1 MHTLLQDLRYAV
13 RNLWKSP
20 GFALVATA
28 TLGIGIGANT
38 AIFSI
43 IETVLLRPLPY
54 RNPEQLVRLYETES
68 APGQYPFAGPDFID
82 WKTQNST
89 FQDMAMFGW
98 PQDMN
103 LSGKGQ
109 PDHVAALPTEA
120 NFFDLLGVKPL
131 LGRAFA
137 LGEDQPGKDQV
148 AILSY
153 GLWQSHFAG
162 DPHVV
167 GQTLSLDSK
176 KYTVIGVA
184 PATFRYPSR
193 AQLWIPLDMDSK
205 SLGQRGNHSPSAI
218 GRMKPGVTIQK
229 AQADLTLIASRLE
242 QQYPD
247 SNYKVGAVV
256 VSLHEDLAGKSRSSL
271 LMMLSAVGLVLLI
284 ACANVANLLLSRA
297 VARQKEMAVRGAL
310 GAARWR
316 LVQQLLTESL
326 LLAAM
331 GGALGLGLGW
341 AIVALF
347 TSLKSFAVPQFNV
360 IHLNGT
366 AMAFTFAVALVTGVL
381 FGIFPALE
389 TSRPDLHEELKG
401 GAGSSV
407 SPGRR
412 RRFTSDALVTGEI
425 ALSLVLLVSAG
436 LLLKDF
442 ARLRS
447 MDIGVR
453 TEGVWTA
460 ALQLPE
466 ADYATDQQRFNFAQ
480 SLVEQARAIG
490 GVETAA
496 LSDRV
501 PLEGGSNYYAT
512 IRGRPFQR
520 MSGPLVETHS
530 VSPDYF
536 RVMGV
541 RLLQGRVFTPTDTQ
555 AAVALDARMRPIWES
570 DKRPSPEV
578 TNAVVYPTVIN
589 QAMARHFWP
598 NESPLGQMF
607 SSGSQNGP
615 WRQVIGV
622 VSDVR
627 QWGITHVP
635 VPEAYEVIRSRS
647 RVFLVLR
654 TSMRPS
660 SLTAPV
666 RAVVAKLNPALP
678 LIAVRTMDDVIDDNT
693 QGQQFLSL
701 LVGSFAGLAALLA
714 AVGIYGVLS
723 YAVTQRTREIGIR
736 ISLGA
741 SQGRVL
747 AEVLR
752 QGVLLIAVGSAIG
765 IAGAFAA
772 GKILT
777 TQLYQVKPGDPFIL
791 IATTAFLAVVALIAC
806 YLPARRA
813 ARLNPTHA
821 LRHE

>member
-1 MHTLLQDLRYAV
+1 MDTLLQDLRFAI
-13 RNLWKSP
+13 RNLLKYP
-20 GFALVATA
+20 GFAMVATA
-28 TLGIGIGANT
+28 TLAIGIGANT

-54 RNPEQLVRLYETES
+54 RNPEQLLRLYETES
-68 APGQYPFAGPDFID
+68 APGTYPFAGPDFID

-89 FQDMAMFGW
+89 FQDMALFGW
-98 PQDMN
+98 PNDLN

-109 PDHVAALPTEA
+109 PDHVVALATEA
-120 NFFDLLGVKPL
+120 NFFSLLGVTPL
-131 LGRAFA
+131 LGRTFA
-137 LGEDQPGKDQV
+137 PGEDQPGKDEV

-162 DPHVV
+162 DPHIV
-167 GQTLSLDSK
+167 GQTLSLNSK

-184 PATFRYPSR
+184 PANFRYPAR
-193 AQLWIPLDMDSK
+193 VQLWVPLDMDSK
-205 SLGQRGNHSPSAI
+205 TLGTRGSHWASAI
-218 GRMKPGVTIQK
+218 GRMKPGATIQK

-242 QQYPD
+242 QQYPE
-247 SNYKVGAVV
+247 SNYKVGATV

-271 LMMLSAVGLVLLI
+271 IIMLSAVGLVLLI

-331 GGALGLGLGW
+331 GGVLGLALGW
-341 AIVALF
+341 AIIALF

-366 AMAFTFAVALVTGVL
+366 AMAFTFAVALLTGAL
-381 FGIFPALE
+381 FGIFPALQ

-412 RRFTSDALVTGEI
+412 RRFTSNALVAGEI
-425 ALSLVLLVSAG
+425 ALSLMLLVSAG

-442 ARLRS
+442 ARLRN

-460 ALQLPE
+460 AVSLPE
-466 ADYATDQQRFNFAQ
+466 TDYATYQQRFDFAQ
-480 SLVEQARAIG
+480 RLLEQARRIA
-490 GVETAA
+490 GVESAA
-496 LSDRV
+496 LSDRM

-512 IRGRPFQR
+512 VRGRPFQR

-541 RLLQGRVFTPTDTQ
+541 RLLQGRVFTPADTRE
-555 AAVALDARMRPIWES
+555 ATSTDARVRQLRENGA
-570 DKRPSPEV
+570 RPSAEQ
-578 TNAVVYPTVIN
+578 TNAIVYPSVIN

-598 NESPLGQMF
+598 GESPLGQMF
-607 SSGSQNGP
+607 SNNQNGP

-627 QWGITHVP
+627 QRGITNIP
-635 VPEAYEVIRSRS
+635 APEAYDVIKSPS

-654 TSMRPS
+654 TSMLPA

-678 LIAVRTMDDVIDDNT
+678 LIAVRTMEDVIADNS
-693 QGQQFLSL
+693 QSQQFLSL
-701 LVGSFAGLAALLA
+701 LVGSFAGLAVLLA

-736 ISLGA
+736 MSLGA
-741 SQGRVL
+741 SRGRVL
-747 AEVLR
+747 ADVLR
-752 QGVLLIAVGSAIG
+752 HGMLLTAVGSAIG

-772 GKILT
+772 GRVLT
-777 TQLYQVKPGDPFIL
+777 TLLYHVKPRDPSIL
-791 IATTAFLAVVALIAC
+791 VATTALLAMVALIAC

-813 ARLNPTHA
+813 ARLDPTNA

>member
-1 MHTLLQDLRYAV
+1 LL
-13 RNLWKSP
+13 
-20 GFALVATA
+20 
-28 TLGIGIGANT
+28 
-38 AIFSI
+38 
-43 IETVLLRPLPY
+43 
-54 RNPEQLVRLYETES
+54 RLYETES

-89 FQDMAMFGW
+89 FQDMALFSW

-120 NFFDLLGVKPL
+120 NFFALLGVTPL
-131 LGRAFA
+131 LGRTFA
-137 LGEDQPGKDQV
+137 PGEDQPGKDQV
-148 AILSY
+148 AVLSY

-162 DPHVV
+162 DPHVI
-167 GQTLSLDSK
+167 GQILSLNSK

-205 SLGQRGNHSPSAI
+205 TLGSRGNHSPSAI

-247 SNYKVGAVV
+247 SNYKVGASV
-256 VSLHEDLAGKSRSSL
+256 VSLHEDLAGRSRSSL

-316 LVQQLLTESL
+316 LVRQLLTESL
-326 LLAAM
+326 LLAAI

-341 AIVALF
+341 AIIALF

-360 IHLNGT
+360 IRLNGT
-366 AMAFTFAVALVTGVL
+366 AMAFTFGVALVTGAL
-381 FGIFPALE
+381 FGLFPALQ

-412 RRFTSDALVTGEI
+412 RRFTSDALVAGEI

-453 TEGVWTA
+453 TEGVWSA
-460 ALQLPE
+460 AIQLPE
-466 ADYATDQQRFNFAQ
+466 ADYATDQQRFQFAQ
-480 SLVEQARAIG
+480 SLVEQARAIP

-496 LSDRV
+496 LSNRL

-520 MSGPLVETHS
+520 MGGPLVETHS

-541 RLLQGRVFTPTDTQ
+541 RVLEGRVFTPADTQ
-555 AAVALDARMRPIWES
+555 AAMALDARMRPIWES
-570 DKRPSPEV
+570 GTRPSAEM
-578 TNAVVYPTVIN
+578 TNAVIYPSVIN

-607 SSGSQNGP
+607 SSGNQNGP

-635 VPEAYEVIRSRS
+635 VPEAYEAIRSNS
-647 RVFLVLR
+647 RVFLVLH
-654 TSMRPS
+654 TSLRPS

-666 RAVVAKLNPALP
+666 RAVVARLNPALP
-678 LIAVRTMDDVIDDNT
+678 LISVRSMDEVIDDNT
-693 QGQQFLSL
+693 QDQQLLSL

-736 ISLGA
+736 MSLGA

-747 AEVLR
+747 GEVLR
-752 QGVLLIAVGSAIG
+752 QGLLLIAAGSAMG
-765 IAGAFAA
+765 MAGAFAA

-777 TQLYQVKPGDPFIL
+777 TQLYDVKPGDPAIL
-791 IATTAFLAVVALIAC
+791 TVTTASLAVVALIAC
-806 YLPARRA
+806 YVPARRD
-813 ARLNPTHA
+813 ARLDPTNA

>member
-1 MHTLLQDLRYAV
+1 MQTLLQDLRHAV
-13 RNLWKSP
+13 RSLWKSP
-20 GFALVATA
+20 GFAIVATV
-28 TLGIGIGANT
+28 TLAIGIGANT

-54 RNPEQLVRLYETES
+54 RNPEQLLRLYETES

-82 WKTQNST
+82 WKTQNGT
-89 FQDMAMFGW
+89 FQDMALFSW

-109 PDHVAALPTEA
+109 PEHVVALPTEA
-120 NFFDLLGVKPL
+120 NFFSLLGVTPL
-131 LGRAFA
+131 LGRTFA
-137 LGEDQPGKDQV
+137 PGEDQPGKDQV
-148 AILSY
+148 AVLSY
-153 GLWQSHFAG
+153 GLWKSHFAG
-162 DPHVV
+162 DPQAV
-167 GQTLSLDSK
+167 GQALSLNSK

-184 PATFRYPSR
+184 PASFRYPSQT
-193 AQLWIPLDMDSK
+193 QLWVPLDMDSK
-205 SLGQRGNHSPSAI
+205 TLGQRGSHWAQAI
-218 GRMKPGVTIQK
+218 GRARPGIAVQK

-247 SNYKVGAVV
+247 SNYKVGAYV

-310 GAARWR
+310 GASRWR
-316 LVQQLLTESL
+316 LVRQLLTESL
-326 LLAAM
+326 LLAVT
-331 GGALGLGLGW
+331 GGAFGLGLGW
-341 AIVALF
+341 AILALF
-347 TSLKSFAVPQFNV
+347 SSLKSFAVPQFNV
-360 IHLNGT
+360 IHLNGA
-366 AMAFTFAVALVTGVL
+366 AMAFTFAVALVTGAL
-381 FGIFPALE
+381 FGIFPALQ

-407 SPGRR
+407 SPSRR
-412 RRFTSDALVTGEI
+412 RRFTSSVLVVGEI
-425 ALSLVLLVSAG
+425 ALSLMLLVSAG

-442 ARLRS
+442 ARIRS
-447 MDIGVR
+447 LDIGVR

-460 ALQLPE
+460 AIQLPE
-466 ADYATDQQRFNFAQ
+466 ADYGTAQQRFNFAQ
-480 SLVEQARAIG
+480 SLLEQSRQVA
-490 GVETAA
+490 GVEIAA
-496 LSDRV
+496 LSDRM

-520 MSGPLVETHS
+520 MGGPLVETHS

-536 RVMGV
+536 RAMGV
-541 RLLQGRVFTPTDTQ
+541 RLLKGRVFEPSDIQ
-555 AAVALDARMRPIWES
+555 ASMALDARMRPIWES
-570 DKRPSPEV
+570 GVRPSAEV
-578 TNAVVYPTVIN
+578 TNAVVYPSVIN
-589 QAMARHFWP
+589 ETMARHFWP
-598 NESPLGQMF
+598 NENPLGQMF
-607 SSGSQNGP
+607 SSGNQNGP

-627 QWGITHVP
+627 QKGISTVP
-635 VPEAYEVIRSRS
+635 WPEAYEAIKAPS

-654 TSMRPS
+654 TSMRPA

-678 LIAVRTMDDVIDDNT
+678 LISVRTMEEVVADNT

-736 ISLGA
+736 MSLGA

-752 QGVLLIAVGSAIG
+752 QGMLLTAIGSAIG

-772 GKILT
+772 GKILAT
-777 TQLYQVKPGDPFIL
+777 LLNQVKPGDPFIL
-791 IATTAFLAVVALIAC
+791 VATTALLAIVALIAC

-813 ARLNPTHA
+813 ARLDPTNA

>member
-1 MHTLLQDLRYAV
+1 MQTLLQDLRYAV
-13 RNLWKSP
+13 RSLWKSP
-20 GFALVATA
+20 GFAIVAAA
-28 TLGIGIGANT
+28 TLAIGIGANT

-54 RNPEQLVRLYETES
+54 RNPEQLLRLYETES

-89 FQDMAMFGW
+89 FQDMALFSW

-120 NFFDLLGVKPL
+120 NFFALLGVTPL
-131 LGRAFA
+131 LGRTFA
-137 LGEDQPGKDQV
+137 PGEDQPGKDQV
-148 AILSY
+148 AVLSY

-162 DPHVV
+162 DPHVI
-167 GQTLSLDSK
+167 GQILSLNSK

-205 SLGQRGNHSPSAI
+205 TLGSRGNHSPSAI

-247 SNYKVGAVV
+247 SNYKVGASV
-256 VSLHEDLAGKSRSSL
+256 VSLHEDLAGRSRSSL

-316 LVQQLLTESL
+316 LVRQLLTESL
-326 LLAAM
+326 LLAAI

-341 AIVALF
+341 AIIALF

-360 IHLNGT
+360 IRLNGT
-366 AMAFTFAVALVTGVL
+366 AMAFTFGVALVTGAL
-381 FGIFPALE
+381 FGLFPALQ

-412 RRFTSDALVTGEI
+412 RRFTSDALVAGEI

-453 TEGVWTA
+453 TEGVWSA
-460 ALQLPE
+460 AIQLPE
-466 ADYATDQQRFNFAQ
+466 ADYATDQQRFQFAQ
-480 SLVEQARAIG
+480 SLVEQARAIP

-496 LSDRV
+496 LSNRL

-520 MSGPLVETHS
+520 MGGPLVETHS

-541 RLLQGRVFTPTDTQ
+541 RVLEGRVFTPADTQ
-555 AAVALDARMRPIWES
+555 AAMALDARMRPIWES
-570 DKRPSPEV
+570 GTRPSAEM
-578 TNAVVYPTVIN
+578 TNAVIYPSVIN

-607 SSGSQNGP
+607 SSGNQNGP

-635 VPEAYEVIRSRS
+635 VPEAYEAIRSNS
-647 RVFLVLR
+647 RVFLVLH
-654 TSMRPS
+654 TSLRPS

-666 RAVVAKLNPALP
+666 RAVVARLNPALP
-678 LIAVRTMDDVIDDNT
+678 LISVRSMDEVIDDNT
-693 QGQQFLSL
+693 QDQQLLSL

-736 ISLGA
+736 MSLGA

-747 AEVLR
+747 GEVLR
-752 QGVLLIAVGSAIG
+752 QGLLLIAAGSAMG
-765 IAGAFAA
+765 MAGAFAA

-777 TQLYQVKPGDPFIL
+777 TQLYDVKPGDPAIL
-791 IATTAFLAVVALIAC
+791 TVTTASLAVVALIAC
-806 YLPARRA
+806 YVPARRA
-813 ARLNPTHA
+813 ARLDPTNA

>member
-89 FQDMAMFGW
+89 FQDMALLSW
-98 PQDMN
+98 PQDIN
-103 LSGKGQ
+103 LSGKGR

-131 LGRAFA
+131 LGRTFA
-137 LGEDQPGKDQV
+137 RGEDQPGKDQV

-167 GQTLSLDSK
+167 GQSLSLNSK

-205 SLGQRGNHSPSAI
+205 SLGHRGSHSTCAI
-218 GRMKPGVTIQK
+218 GRMKPGVAIPK

-247 SNYKVGAVV
+247 SNYKVGASV

-331 GGALGLGLGW
+331 GGALGLGLAW

-381 FGIFPALE
+381 FGIFPALA

-412 RRFTSDALVTGEI
+412 RRFTSDALVAGEI

-466 ADYATDQQRFNFAQ
+466 ADYATDPQRFNFAQ

-496 LSDRV
+496 LSDRM

-520 MSGPLVETHS
+520 MGGPLVETHS

-541 RLLQGRVFTPTDTQ
+541 RLLQGRVFAPADTQ

-578 TNAVVYPTVIN
+578 TNAVVYPSVIN

-598 NESPLGQMF
+598 NENPLGQMF
-607 SSGSQNGP
+607 SSGAENGP
-615 WRQVIGV
+615 WLQVIGV

-635 VPEAYEVIRSRS
+635 VPEAYEAITSPS

-654 TSMRPS
+654 TSMRPT

-777 TQLYQVKPGDPFIL
+777 TQLYQVKPGDPLIL
-791 IATTAFLAVVALIAC
+791 AATTAFLAVVALIAC

-813 ARLNPTHA
+813 ARLNPTNA

>member
-1 MHTLLQDLRYAV
+1 MQTLLQDLRYAV

-28 TLGIGIGANT
+28 TLAIGIGANT

-89 FQDMAMFGW
+89 FQDMALFSW

-109 PDHVAALPTEA
+109 PDHVAALPAEA

-131 LGRAFA
+131 LGRTFA
-137 LGEDQPGKDQV
+137 PGEDQPGKDQV

-162 DPHVV
+162 DPHAV

-205 SLGQRGNHSPSAI
+205 SLGRRGNHSPSAI
-218 GRMKPGVTIQK
+218 GRMKPGVTIKK

-247 SNYKVGAVV
+247 SNYKVGAAV

-284 ACANVANLLLSRA
+284 ACANVANLLLCRA

-341 AIVALF
+341 AIIALF

-381 FGIFPALE
+381 FGIFPALQ

-412 RRFTSDALVTGEI
+412 RRFTSDALVAGEI

-466 ADYATDQQRFNFAQ
+466 ADYATDRQRFNFAQ
-480 SLVEQARAIG
+480 SLLEQARAIG

-496 LSDRV
+496 LSDHV

-520 MSGPLVETHS
+520 MSGPLVEDHS

-555 AAVALDARMRPIWES
+555 AAMALDARMRPLWES
-570 DKRPSPEV
+570 GKRPSPEV
-578 TNAVVYPTVIN
+578 TNGVVYPTVIN

-635 VPEAYEVIRSRS
+635 VPEAYEVIRSDS
-647 RVFLVLR
+647 RVYLVLR
-654 TSMRPS
+654 TSMRPA

-678 LIAVRTMDDVIDDNT
+678 LIAVRTMEDVIDDNT

-752 QGVLLIAVGSAIG
+752 QGALLIAVGSAIG

-813 ARLNPTHA
+813 ARLNPTNA